1 MRKRR
6 DVLLAGTVG
15 AALAGLGLGVS
26 GQGRAAAATAGAATG
41 TGAAAGPGAGGA
53 APVATT
59 GGRGGPQPWLKRA
72 FQLYNGPDGQSV
84 VRQIDLPGP
93 QELESQWLLRRPAE
107 RVTMGMMGADFMM
120 DFHVANQPNILIPLF
135 GTLVVKLKD
144 GSTHSFVHGDILFAE
159 DCNGIGHMSGAG
171 PEGCFSVS
179 VQLPK
184 TEHCLDPTLPPTAIL
199 AGRGKPKY

>member
-1 MRKRR
+1 MSRR
-6 DVLLAGTVG
+6 REVLLGAGWAT
-15 AALAGLGLGVS
+15 ALSGIGLGSLLG
-26 GQGRAAAATAGAATG
+26 GAGAAAAAPADATA
-41 TGAAAGPGAGGA
+41 PK
-53 APVATT
+53 PVATT
-59 GGRGGPQPWLKRA
+59 GGKGGPQPWLKRA
-72 FQLYNGPDGQSV
+72 FQLYNGPDGQSAI
-84 VRQIDLPGP
+84 RQVDLPGP
-93 QELESQWLLRRPAE
+93 QELDSQWLLRRPAE

-144 GSTHSFVHGDILFAE
+144 GSTHSFLHGDILFAE

-171 PEGCFSVS
+171 PDGCFSVS

-184 TEHCLDPTLPPTAIL
+184 TEHCLDPKREPTAIL

>member
-15 AALAGLGLGVS
+15 AALAGLGLGVP
-26 GQGRAAAATAGAATG
+26 GTGRAAAAPGSAGSKAT
-41 TGAAAGPGAGGA
+41 
-53 APVATT
+53 VATS

-107 RVTMGMMGADFMM
+107 RVTMGMMGASFMM

-135 GTLVVKLKD
+135 GTLVVRLKD
-144 GSTHSFVHGDILFAE
+144 GSEWSFGHGDILFAE

-171 PEGCFSVS
+171 PGGCFSVS

-184 TEHCLDPTLPPTAIL
+184 TEHCLDPKLAPTAIL
-199 AGRGKPKY
+199 AGRGKPQY

>member
-1 MRKRR
+1 MSRR
-6 DVLLAGTVG
+6 REVLLGAGWAT
-15 AALAGLGLGVS
+15 ALSGIGLGSLLG
-26 GQGRAAAATAGAATG
+26 GAGAAAAAPADATA
-41 TGAAAGPGAGGA
+41 PK
-53 APVATT
+53 PVATT
-59 GGRGGPQPWLKRA
+59 GGKGGPQPWLKRA
-72 FQLYNGPDGQSV
+72 FQLYNGPDGQSAI
-84 VRQIDLPGP
+84 RQVDLPGP
-93 QELESQWLLRRPAE
+93 QELDSQWLLRRPAE

-144 GSTHSFVHGDILFAE
+144 GSVHSFVHGDILFAE

-184 TEHCLDPTLPPTAIL
+184 TEHCLDPKLGPTEIL